1 MPSAKIDS
9 IVGTVE
15 TTAMTETAKPERC
28 FQFSLR
34 KVLLWML
41 FVALTFS
48 FPLVDAACGTIEW
61 VDRIGQGAGS

>member
-1 MPSAKIDS
+1 M
-9 IVGTVE
+9 
-15 TTAMTETAKPERC
+15 TTKSTQQRR

-48 FPLVDAACGTIEW
+48 MLSPLGF
-61 VDRIGQGAGS
+61 DRIGQSDG